1 MKKIFIL
8 LVLSLT
14 LIFNLSS
21 PLALAT
27 SEKNVERDEILEQL
41 EDVVK
46 RHKNLEMISIEELPE
61 GTPIVSFDSVEE
73 FEKALTE
80 VEENKKLIGEEE
92 VIEFNDEL
100 IENIPFA
107 NNLMAIKSGSDQ
119 IKWHEQTWNPLN
131 IKYDTKLWIH
141 FNYEYTGSKSNRN
154 FVSVSNITSGNGGY
168 PMPWSQTTS
177 SYNIIN
183 NKKAIEIT
191 IQGYFT
197 LGLKIGDFD
206 TGFKFTDSFTKRYP

>member
-27 SEKNVERDEILEQL
+27 SEENVERDAIVEQL

-80 VEENKKLIGEEE
+80 VEENKKLIDEE
-92 VIEFNDEL
+92 VIEINDEL

-107 NNLMAIKSGSDQ
+107 NSLMATKSGSDE
-119 IKWHEQTWNPLN
+119 IKWHEHTWNPLN
-131 IKYDTKLWIH
+131 FKYDTDLWIH
-141 FNYEYTGSKSNRN
+141 FNYKYTGSKSNRN
-154 FVSVSNITSGNGGY
+154 FVSVSNITSGNGGF
-168 PMPWSQTTS
+168 PMPWTQTTS

-183 NKKAIEIT
+183 DKKAIEIT
-191 IQGYFT
+191 ILGYFT
-197 LGLKIGDFD
+197 LGVKFGQYDA
-206 TGFKFTDSFTKRYP
+206 GFRFTDSFTKRYP